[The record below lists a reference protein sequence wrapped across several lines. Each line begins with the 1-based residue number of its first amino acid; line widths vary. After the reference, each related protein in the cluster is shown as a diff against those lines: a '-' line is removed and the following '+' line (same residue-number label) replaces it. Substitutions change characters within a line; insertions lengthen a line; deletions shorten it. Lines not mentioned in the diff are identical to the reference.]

1 MFKTSLLME
10 DFITCVYIQAPLGQ
24 AFVGDT
30 YIKET
35 NIRMKIISCFKFLI
49 FLLDNNQLILFLF
62 DLLGLFAQ

>member
-30 YIKET
+30 YQRNKHQ
-35 NIRMKIISCFKFLI
+35 NKK
-49 FLLDNNQLILFLF
+49 
-62 DLLGLFAQ
+62 